1 MRRHNILLLCM
12 ITTFL
17 FLVAYIYC
25 NYCKNPSIS
34 NIITSDDCKYIIL
47 LGMIVMNIFTIL
59 YEIERKD
66 DISLLIIIFLLIG
79 IYGVIFIKEENNNH
93 YIFAGIV
100 FLAIISFMAKHF
112 LYNKKNKKNDIL
124 FILLLLQSLL
134 FIITLSNLDNNIFF
148 LEVFYIITFAIFY
161 IVLHFTNNKTKQNK
175 KFIKK

>member
-34 NIITSDDCKYIIL
+34 NIITSDDCKYIIFV
-47 LGMIVMNIFTIL
+47 GIIIMNIFTIL

-79 IYGVIFIKEENNNH
+79 IYGVIFIKEENNIH
-93 YIFAGIV
+93 YVFAAIV
-100 FLAIISFMAKHF
+100 FLAIISFMVKHF
-112 LYNKKNKKNDIL
+112 LCNKKKGNDIL
-124 FILLLLQSLL
+124 FILLLLQSML
-134 FIITLSNLDNNIFF
+134 FIITLSNLNNNIFF
-148 LEVFYIITFAIFY
+148 LEVFYIITFAVFY
-161 IVLHFTNNKTKQNK
+161 IVLHFTNNRTKSNK
-175 KFIKK
+175 NKIKID

>member
-47 LGMIVMNIFTIL
+47 LGIIVMNIFTIL

-66 DISLLIIIFLLIG
+66 NISLLIIIFLLIG
-79 IYGVIFIKEENNNH
+79 IYGVIFIKEENNFH
-93 YIFAGIV
+93 YIFAAVV
-100 FLAIISFMAKHF
+100 FLAIISFMIKHF
-112 LYNKKNKKNDIL
+112 LYNKKNNKNKIL

-148 LEVFYIITFAIFY
+148 LEVFYIITFAVFY
-161 IVLHFTNNKTKQNK
+161 IVLHFTNNKQK
-175 KFIKK
+175 K

>member
-17 FLVAYIYC
+17 FLVTYIYC
-25 NYCKNPSIS
+25 NYCKNSSIS

-66 DISLLIIIFLLIG
+66 NISLVIIIFLLLG
-79 IYGVIFIKEENNNH
+79 IYIVIFIKEENNIH

-100 FLAIISFMAKHF
+100 FVAIISFMIKHF
-112 LYNKKNKKNDIL
+112 LCNKKKNDIL
-124 FILLLLQSLL
+124 FILV
-134 FIITLSNLDNNIFF
+134 F
-148 LEVFYIITFAIFY
+148 L
-161 IVLHFTNNKTKQNK
+161 
-175 KFIKK
+175 

>member
-1 MRRHNILLLCM
+1 MKRHNILLLCM

-47 LGMIVMNIFTIL
+47 LGMIIMNIITIL
-59 YEIERKD
+59 YELERKD
-66 DISLLIIIFLLIG
+66 NISLLIIIFLLIG
-79 IYGVIFIKEENNNH
+79 IYGVIFIKEENNIH
-93 YIFAGIV
+93 FVFAGIV
-100 FLAIISFMAKHF
+100 FFAIISFMIKHF
-112 LYNKKNKKNDIL
+112 LNNKKKDIL

-161 IVLHFTNNKTKQNK
+161 IVLHFTNNKWRK
-175 KFIKK
+175 KN